1 MPFRILLLIA
11 ILLTALMGSAAQSEE
26 PVVLTLL
33 THDSFSVS
41 EAVLAQFEAETN
53 ISVEILRAG
62 DAGTLVNQ
70 AVLTAGNPLG
80 DVLFGVDNT
89 FLSRAL
95 NGNIFIPYQS
105 ALVDVVDEQ
114 FVLDPEFRVTP
125 IDYGDVCLNY
135 DIQYFEERGLDVPDD
150 LLDLIQPEYAGL
162 LAAQNPATSS
172 PGLAFLLTT
181 IAQFGTPAD
190 DSDDYNYLNYWED
203 LVANGALVVDD
214 WSTAYFEYFT
224 QGGANGSYPLVVS
237 YASSPPFTFSE
248 ESGTAATAS
257 ITTAGTCFRQIEFA
271 GILQGTAH
279 EAEAQQLIDFMLG
292 EAFQSDLPMQ
302 MYVFPVNPEVELPEV
317 FAEYA
322 QIPAEPAAVAYDAIE
337 MNRELW
343 VTDWLETVF
352 Q

>member
-1 MPFRILLLIA
+1 MTFRVLLLMALLLIP
-11 ILLTALMGSAAQSEE
+11 LMGALAQSDE

-41 EAVLAQFEAETN
+41 EEILAQFEAETN
-53 ISVEILRAG
+53 IRVEILRAG

-95 NGNIFIPYQS
+95 NGDIFIPYQS
-105 ALVDVVDEQ
+105 PLLASVDEQ
-114 FVLDPEFRVTP
+114 FVLDAEYRVTP

-135 DIQYFEERGLDVPDD
+135 DIQYFVERDLDVPDD
-150 LLDLIQPEYAGL
+150 LLDLIQPAYEGL
-162 LAAQNPATSS
+162 LVVQNPATSS

-181 IAQFGTPAD
+181 IAQFGTPAE
-190 DSDDYNYLNYWED
+190 DSDDYDYLNYWTD
-203 LVANGALVVDD
+203 LIANGALVVDD

-224 QGGANGSYPLVVS
+224 QGGADGSYPLVVS

-248 ESGTAATAS
+248 ELGAASTAS
-257 ITTAGTCFRQIEFA
+257 ITAAGTCFRQIEFA
-271 GILQGTAH
+271 GILRGTTH

-292 EAFQSDLPMQ
+292 ESFQADVPMQ
-302 MYVFPVNPEVELPEV
+302 MYVFPVNAEVELPEV

-322 QIPAEPAAVAYDAIE
+322 QIPDEPAGIAYQDIE
-337 MNRELW
+337 SNRELW
-343 VTDWLETVF
+343 VTDWLETVY